1 MIGPPLRVSFPKLLG
16 SADRTEEA
24 IAHYRESYF
33 RGGMYDAIVYDGVP
47 AALEALSSAGCRL
60 FVATSKAHHYAR
72 PILEHFDLARHFAG
86 IHGPELDGTNDHKG
100 DLIAHI
106 IAQHG
111 VAPETAIMIGD
122 REFDV
127 LAAARN
133 GIRTVGVTWGYGSS
147 AELRR
152 RRCRRAVRRADRLG
166 LDHPGIDGSEGCQR
180 PTISFCRTTRGLP
193 SVISTSTIM
202 RDLPAA
208 WALRRSLRTT

>member
-1 MIGPPLRVSFPKLLG
+1 MRATFAAACTTPSSTTACPTRSRR
-16 SADRTEEA
+16 SAP
-24 IAHYRESYF
+24 
-33 RGGMYDAIVYDGVP
+33 P
-47 AALEALSSAGCRL
+47 AAGCSSPPPSRTTTPG
-60 FVATSKAHHYAR
+60 

-86 IHGPELDGTNDHKG
+86 IHGPELDGTNDHKA

-133 GIRTVGVTWGYGSS
+133 GIRTVRRHLGLRQQRG
-147 AELRR
+147 ARR
-152 RRCRRAVRRADRLG
+152 RRRRRALRHAARLG

-193 SVISTSTIM
+193 SAISRST
-202 RDLPAA
+202 RCATC
-208 WALRRSLRTT
+208 RRPGLCGARYAQRR